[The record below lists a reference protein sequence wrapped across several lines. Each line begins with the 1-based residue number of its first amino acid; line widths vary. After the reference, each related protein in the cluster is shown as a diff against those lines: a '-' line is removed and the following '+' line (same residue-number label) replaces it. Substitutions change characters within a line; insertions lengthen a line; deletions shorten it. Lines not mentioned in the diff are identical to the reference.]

1 MNGVQME
8 SQSQLMR
15 TRREKY
21 EKLLSMGVAPFPSK
35 SHRTHSISQLLEN
48 QQSFIDTAEVVYITG
63 RIVSNR
69 RQGKIGF
76 MHILDMSGR
85 IQVFVRSD
93 KLGEANY
100 ELYKLFDLGDIIQT
114 QGTAVITQTGEFS
127 ILATELTLL
136 AKNLRPL
143 PTVKE
148 KEVDGKLVR
157 YDEFS
162 DIELRYRKRYLD
174 LLLNPEHRHTFEQR
188 SRIISYIRRFLEE
201 RGFLEVETPVLQP
214 LYGGANA
221 RPFMTHHNTLDTDF
235 YLRIATE
242 LYLKRLVIGGFERV
256 FEIGKNFRNEG
267 MDKSHNPEYTCIEI
281 YQAYSDLEGMIDL
294 TESIFCGIGELL
306 HHTNQ
311 IRYGEQNISLT
322 RPFARVSMLDLIKQY
337 TGEDFSSFDINQ
349 IRAFLQ
355 KKEIKTEEHEG
366 VGKLLALIF
375 DTFVEKHL
383 IQPTF
388 VIDYPLEVSPLAKNH
403 PTHPELVERFE
414 LFIDGREYA
423 NAFTELNDPIEQ
435 RKRLEA
441 QAAARE
447 LGDEEANVVDEDFIE
462 ALEYGM
468 SPTGGLGIGID
479 RLVMLFTDNSSIKE
493 VIFFPQMKTTESRP
507 TIDKEK

>member
-1 MNGVQME
+1 ME
-8 SQSQLMR
+8 TQSQLMR

-21 EKLLSMGVAPFPSK
+21 EKLLSLGIDPFPSK
-35 SHRTHSISQLLEN
+35 SQRTHLISDLLQN
-48 QQSFIDTAEVVYITG
+48 QQTFIDSAETVYITG
-63 RIVSNR
+63 RINSNR

-93 KLGEANY
+93 KIGEQNY
-100 ELYKLFDLGDIIQT
+100 ELYKLFDLGDIVQVK
-114 QGTAVITQTGEFS
+114 GTAVITQTGEFS
-127 ILATELTLL
+127 VLAEQLTLL
-136 AKNLRPL
+136 TKNLRPL

-148 KEVDGKLVR
+148 KEIDGKIVR
-157 YDEFS
+157 YDEFA

-188 SRIISYIRRFLEE
+188 SHIISYLRRFLEE
-201 RGFLEVETPVLQP
+201 KGFLEVETPVLQP

-221 RPFMTHHNTLDTDF
+221 RPFTTHHNTLDTDL

-242 LYLKRLVIGGFERV
+242 LYLKRLVIGGFEKV

-281 YQAYSDLEGMIDL
+281 YQAYSDLDGMIDL
-294 TESIFCGIGELL
+294 TESIFSSIGDQLY
-306 HHTNQ
+306 HTDQ
-311 IRYGEQNISLT
+311 IPYGEHTISLK
-322 RPFARVSMLDLIKQY
+322 RPFAKASMLDLIKQY
-337 TGEDFSSFDINQ
+337 TGEDFSDFDENALKSFIK
-349 IRAFLQ
+349 Q
-355 KKEIKTEEHEG
+355 KNIKIDKQTG
-366 VGKLLALIF
+366 VGNLIALIF
-375 DTFVEKHL
+375 DHFVEEHL

-388 VIDYPLEVSPLAKNH
+388 VTDYPLEVSPLAKNH
-403 PTHPELVERFE
+403 PNHPELVQRFE
-414 LFIDGREYA
+414 LFIGGREYA

-441 QAAARE
+441 QAKARE

-468 SPTGGLGIGID
+468 SPAGGLGIGID
-479 RLVMLFTDNSSIKE
+479 RIVMLFTNTSSIKE
-493 VIFFPQMKTTESRP
+493 VIFFPQMK
-507 TIDKEK
+507 